1 MKKNEEDIW
10 IENGKIV
17 TRLKETFYFEDEWL
31 NVEIED
37 FTVVEISEED

>member
-10 IENGKIV
+10 IEKGKIV
-17 TRLKETFYFEDEWL
+17 KPVKTVHFEDDEL

-37 FTVVEISEED
+37 FTEVEVSVID